1 MKPAVK
7 RSIAHNMGVRHKLLD
22 VAGYWE
28 KLVASS
34 QNGEI
39 ATKDNFSAVNEALAL
54 QTAKLQ
60 QIAAAVDNE

>member
-39 ATKDNFSAVNEALAL
+39 ATKDNFSAVNEALVL